1 LAKETKIGDKNKYL
15 KKGGH
20 VTIGL
25 MILAKIGNSQLDVI
39 E

>member
-25 MILAKIGNSQLDVI
+25 MILAKIREFAVRRH
-39 E
+39 